1 MKLTEKHYSYLTH
14 PVYYGKLVNGLTVV
28 LIPKKDFQE
37 TYAILKVQ
45 FGSVDN
51 EFTDVDSVKKSYPA
65 GIAHFLEHKL
75 FEMENGGDLLQEFAR
90 YGANANAYTS
100 FNQTSYLF
108 STTEELRQP
117 LSLLQKMVRETHFTE
132 GSVERE
138 KEIIGQEIDMY
149 ADDPDHRLY
158 LGILNSLYPD
168 TALAEDIA
176 GSRESIERISAR
188 ILQENFRQFYQPQK
202 MTLVVMGDIDADEVF
217 QWIVQDQSE
226 NPVTAEKKANLP
238 LLPKNPL
245 LQNRKEYLEVAL
257 PKMAIGLRG
266 NDSIGQEEE
275 QHYRICLSFLLSMLL
290 GRTSK
295 RYQTL
300 YSENK
305 IDHSLS
311 FHVEVHGGYH
321 FAVVTADTAEPI
333 TVSSQLKKALLNFER
348 DTDVTEQHFTILKNE
363 MYGEFIR
370 GLNSS
375 EFTVGYFVE
384 HVSETETIFDIPGLL
399 NRLTLE
405 EVIDVGRQFISSCE
419 MTDFMIFPK

>member
-1 MKLTEKHYSYLTH
+1 MKLTEKSYSYLKH
-14 PVYYGKLVNGLTVV
+14 PVYYGKLTNDLTVV

-45 FGSVDN
+45 FGSIDN
-51 EFTDVDSVKKSYPA
+51 EFTDVDGTKKSYPA

-75 FEMENGGDLLQEFAR
+75 FEMENGSDALQEFAQ

-108 STTEELRQP
+108 STTEDLRQP
-117 LSLLQKMVRETHFTE
+117 LFLLQKMVRETHFTE
-132 GSVERE
+132 ESVERE

-176 GSRESIERISAR
+176 GSRESIEHISAR
-188 ILQENFRQFYQPQK
+188 ILQENFQQFYQPQE
-202 MTLVVMGDIDADEVF
+202 MTLVVMGDIDVHEVF
-217 QWIVQDQSE
+217 QWIVKDQSE
-226 NPVTAEKKANLP
+226 NHATAEKKRNFT
-238 LLPKNPL
+238 LLPKNPI
-245 LQNRKEYLEVAL
+245 LQDRKEYDEVAL

-266 NDSIGQEEE
+266 NDLIAQGRE
-275 QHYRICLSFLLSMLL
+275 QHYRICLSFLLSMLV

-305 IDHSLS
+305 IDYSFS
-311 FHVEVHGGYH
+311 FHIEVQSGYH
-321 FAVVTADTAEPI
+321 FVVVTADTAEPI
-333 TVSSQLKKALLNFER
+333 TVSSQLKKALLNFEH
-348 DTDVTEQHFTILKNE
+348 DDGVTEQHFTILKNE

-384 HVSETETIFDIPGLL
+384 HVSETETIFDIPQLL

-405 EVIDVGRQFISSCE
+405 EVIEVGRQFISNCE
-419 MTDFMIFPK
+419 MIDFMIFPK